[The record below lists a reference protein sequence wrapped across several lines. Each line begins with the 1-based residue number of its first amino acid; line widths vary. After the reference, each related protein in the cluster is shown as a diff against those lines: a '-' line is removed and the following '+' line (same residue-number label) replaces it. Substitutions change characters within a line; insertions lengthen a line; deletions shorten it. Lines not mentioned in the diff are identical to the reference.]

1 MAIADD
7 FEIQQDKDI
16 RYTGSTANYT
26 VLAFHEWLRLLATDA
41 SGTPDDHMDITKADP
56 SDKSFDT
63 IINLVNGFN
72 IDDTAAQHLYGG
84 SIIQTGGA
92 EIWDGINIAAPAGVY
107 VYVLQ
112 SGANLTPNFWTTGL
126 NPDANAGLSH
136 QFMLKVRTAGADIDG
151 RRMIFVTREFNYLYQ
166 EYIVNGSGR
175 GINVV
180 PFPTWKADT
189 FNQVAAGS
197 MTSSPYSDVALDT
210 VGYFAQ
216 DTNQDTVDEYYYGE
230 WDLNGSTVRNG
241 YERWKYLTRRGEAT
255 TLYGLPGEEF
265 RGITHDITVDTGGGT
280 LTWTEPEP
288 VSWTGGT
295 GQLLAVDDV
304 DDDVTT
310 KMYIQLLTGLAPTD
324 GLVITGGTSGASNEV
339 APAGATPRTIS
350 TPFCGTST
358 GANIIGA
365 YGFGIQYTDISDTDS
380 ITALDAVAYSPPNLV
395 TFSITG
401 LVSGEDYIF
410 VGPLGLRYQYDA
422 EATGPFAV
430 GETVTY
436 DTPGTAVIAQ
446 VIDWGTYGELITGPV
461 LTGSVPADDATITS
475 SGTAT
480 AVVNGTPKPDADLR
494 QFDLNGL
501 LSGSTT
507 SVVVTQTIPADTP
520 SSGTIRILRD
530 NGVYTSHPYSTW
542 LANTFTIT
550 SHDFTTD
557 NALDDTNVFISY
569 LDKTAAAGTE
579 SFQGEY
585 TIDRDFF
592 IRDRDGAP
600 GSPIK
605 THEGT
610 GQNSDTGGS
619 ASVTRTS
626 DA

>member
-26 VLAFHEWLRLLATDA
+26 VLAFHEWLRLKATDA

-63 IINLVNGFN
+63 IINLVNGYN
-72 IDDTAAQHLYGG
+72 IDDTAAQHLFGG
-84 SIIQTGGA
+84 SIIQTGGD
-92 EIWDGINIAAPAGVY
+92 EIYDGFNVAAPAGVY

-112 SGANLTPNFWTTGL
+112 SGVTLTPNFWTTGL
-126 NPDANAGLSH
+126 NADANAGLSH

-151 RRMIFVTREFNYLYQ
+151 RRLIFVTREFNYLYQ

-180 PFPTWKADT
+180 PFPTWTDDN
-189 FNQVAAGS
+189 FNQTAAGS
-197 MTSSPYSDVALDT
+197 LTASPYTDVALDT
-210 VGYFAQ
+210 AGYFAQ
-216 DTNQDTVDEYYYGE
+216 DTDQDSINEYYYGE
-230 WDLNGSTVRNG
+230 WDLNGATVRNG

-280 LTWTEPEP
+280 GTWVEPEA

-295 GQLLAVDDV
+295 GQLLAVDDT

-310 KMYIQLLTGLAPTD
+310 HMYIQLLTGTAPTD
-324 GLVITGGTSGASNEV
+324 GLVISGATASNEV
-339 APAGATPRTIS
+339 APAGAATRTVS

-365 YGFGIQYTDISDTDS
+365 YGFGIQYTDLDDSDS
-380 ITALDAVAYSPPNLV
+380 IRALDNLDYSPPNLV

-401 LVSGEDYIF
+401 LTSGEDYIF
-410 VGPLGLRYQYDA
+410 VAPLGYRFQYDN
-422 EATGPFAV
+422 EATGPFVV
-430 GETVTY
+430 GETITF
-436 DTPGTAVIAQ
+436 DTPATADIAQ

-461 LTGSVPADDATITS
+461 KTGSLWSDDDTMTS

-480 AVVNGTPKPDADLR
+480 GDVNGAVKPDADLR
-494 QFDLNGL
+494 QFDLNGAL
-501 LSGSTT
+501 TGVTT
-507 SVVVTQTIPADTP
+507 SCVVTQTIPDDTP
-520 SSGTIRILRD
+520 TAGTIRILRA
-530 NGVYTSHPYSTW
+530 NGVYTVHPYSTW
-542 LANTFTIT
+542 SANTFTIT
-550 SHDFTTD
+550 SHDFTSN
-557 NALDDTNVFISY
+557 NAADDTNVFISY
-569 LDKTAAAGTE
+569 LDKQATAGTE

-619 ASVTRTS
+619 AAVTRTS